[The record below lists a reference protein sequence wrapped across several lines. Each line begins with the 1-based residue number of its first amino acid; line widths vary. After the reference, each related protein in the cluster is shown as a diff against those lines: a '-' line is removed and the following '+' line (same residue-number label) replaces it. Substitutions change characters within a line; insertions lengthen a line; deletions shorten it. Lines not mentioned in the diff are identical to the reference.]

1 MKEIICYDDT
11 CIFWKDHHC
20 RNVKIFHRVT
30 KDGCSDYEYNPH
42 YEEQIN

>member
-11 CIFWKDHHC
+11 CIFHKFHHC
-20 RNVKIFHRVT
+20 RNNKVFLTIN